1 VARFVFVTEAA
12 SSAQYSLMARPAAP
26 PAEVG
31 PAAAQRFPEIFA
43 AESPYVWRVLRR
55 LGVRD
60 ADLQD
65 LAHEVFVILHRRL
78 QDETFD
84 ASRPLRPWL
93 AATAFRVASVHR
105 RSAIERREVLDG
117 EAGEGAPDERADPER
132 LAAAEQDRALVLRA
146 LEAIQPE
153 RRIVFILHD
162 IDEQPMAV
170 VTEALALPLNT
181 GYSRLRLA
189 REEFRAAVL
198 RLRPELAGSV
208 GVSAETRSRR

>member
-1 VARFVFVTEAA
+1 M
-12 SSAQYSLMARPAAP
+12 AQPAAP

-31 PAAAQRFPEIFA
+31 AAVAERFREIFS
-43 AESPYVWRVLRR
+43 AESAYVWSVLRR

-65 LAHEVFVILHRRL
+65 LAHEVFVILHRRIL
-78 QDETFD
+78 DETFD

-93 AATAFRVASVHR
+93 AATAFRLASVHR
-105 RSAIERREVLDG
+105 RSAIERREVLDA
-117 EAGEGAPDERADPER
+117 EAGEATSDDRTDPER

-162 IDEQPMAV
+162 IDEQPMSV
-170 VTEALALPLNT
+170 VAEALGLPLNT

-189 REEFRAAVL
+189 RDEFRAAVR
-198 RLRPELAGSV
+198 RLRPELGGAG
-208 GVSAETRSRR
+208 AAPRTTRSRG